1 MGRDRLNAVADDLV
15 AADVIAAANHDDDF
29 GAAIQGWF
37 DLFGNP
43 AGALGI
49 EAAGEF
55 ALKLLAR
62 EFEENTF
69 GHGFSI
75 TREALTCIYR
85 AFKSGYYIGKYSSN
99 TYNSV
104 L

>member
-1 MGRDRLNAVADDLV
+1 MPILWADLV
-15 AADVIAAANHDDDF
+15 SD
-29 GAAIQGWF
+29 
-37 DLFGNP
+37 P
-43 AGALGI
+43 AGASGVKT
-49 EAAGEF
+49 AGEL
-55 ALKLLAR
+55 ALELLAR

-75 TREALTCIYR
+75 TREALTCIYH
-85 AFKSGYYIGKYSSN
+85 AFKSRYYIGKYSSN